1 MARRRYLVTY
11 DIADDKRRVRVMHT
25 IRDHGDRLQYSVFR
39 CDLNAREVQQLK
51 QTLHTLIHH
60 KDDQTLIIDLGPVDG
75 ANGDGIE
82 SIGRT
87 YQAEARSRI
96 I

>member
-11 DIADDKRRVRVMHT
+11 DIADDKRRVRVMRT
-25 IRDHGDRLQYSVFR
+25 LRDHGDRLQYSVFR

-51 QTLHTLIHH
+51 QTLHALIHH
-60 KDDQTLIIDLGPVDG
+60 IEDQTLIIDLGPL
-75 ANGDGIE
+75 ATTRGDGIE
-82 SIGRT
+82 AIGRP
-87 YQAEARSRI
+87 YQLETSCRI